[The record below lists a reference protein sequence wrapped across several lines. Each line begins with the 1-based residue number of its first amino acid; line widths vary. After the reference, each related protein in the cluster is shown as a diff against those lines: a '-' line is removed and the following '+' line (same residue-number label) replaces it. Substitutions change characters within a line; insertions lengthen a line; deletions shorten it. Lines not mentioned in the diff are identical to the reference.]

1 MNKSVV
7 WGGAVGVVVLVMLL
21 AWMGLRQ
28 TADQSGPLPATS
40 GEMRGA
46 PEGMGSGAGVPP
58 RIGAGE
64 GISSPVGVQQ
74 PDVATAAKGFKPP
87 RPGAPSLQG
96 IQTELQALSA
106 HGRQPS
112 PMEVDAVLA
121 KLEQNQGSSVVG
133 GYDLKALRANLQA
146 AERIRVLTDQMQVL
160 AKDLTPENTQ
170 KLMDLM
176 KDLQKI
182 QGDIRLDITASKP

>member
-7 WGGAVGVVVLVMLL
+7 WGGAAGVVVLVMLL

-28 TADQSGPLPATS
+28 TTEQTGAVSATS
-40 GEMRGA
+40 GETRGA
-46 PEGMGSGAGVPP
+46 PGGMSAGSELP
-58 RIGAGE
+58 RIGASG
-64 GISSPVGVQQ
+64 GVSPTGDQAQ
-74 PDVATAAKGFKPP
+74 PDLASAAKGFKPP
-87 RPGAPSLQG
+87 QPGAPTLQA

-121 KLEQNQGSSVVG
+121 KLEQNQGSSVVA
-133 GYDLKALRANLQA
+133 GYDLKALRANMQA
-146 AERIRVLTDQMQVL
+146 AERIRVVTDQMQGL
-160 AKDLTPENTQ
+160 AKDPTPENTQ

-176 KDLQKI
+176 KELQKI
-182 QGDIRLDITASKP
+182 QGEIRLDITASKP